1 MDISNSMGKEMCLEA
16 AKEAIKK
23 YGFPEIIHTD
33 KGRQF
38 MSDEFI
44 RLFKEQGVK
53 ISVGDMGFRDNIY
66 IERFWRTYKYE
77 CIYLREINTLKDL
90 REITKEWVSYYNSDR
105 LHQSLEYRTP
115 NEVYYGTVGK

>member
-1 MDISNSMGKEMCLEA
+1 M
-16 AKEAIKK
+16 
-23 YGFPEIIHTD
+23 
-33 KGRQF
+33 
-38 MSDEFI
+38 I
-44 RLFKEQGVK
+44 R
-53 ISVGDMGFRDNIY
+53 VGNIGFRDNIY

-115 NEVYYGTVGK
+115 NEVYYGTVRK